1 MTASHQPEGPWAL
14 HYNRHTFSHNN
25 QSFQP
30 RHCRNQPFDAQEL
43 SRRLLA
49 VQVQQQKQEQQE
61 LHKQQKQQK
70 QHHKLQK
77 LQAGGLRKR
86 QSMPLPRRLFSTKD
100 NTAPKP
106 DASNPESH
114 TSSHHTTG
122 SAPKS
127 ASSTSSS
134 SSSKVDD
141 SRRSSTSGSALATS
155 ISTSTSL
162 SSQSQQQQSS
172 KPERSSHHHHH
183 QHHSSDQQRQHS
195 VSSAC
200 ESRIATEGDEFSTSP
215 AYTYRRKTYSR
226 GSHPERADWIEG
238 DEAKTRKKIWSRSS
252 IMGLKHRL
260 GGHGGNGSSHGGKQE
275 VEFLAGEAP
284 HQQRAGLLRRF
295 RKTPTA

>member
-14 HYNRHTFSHNN
+14 RYNRHTFGHNN
-25 QSFQP
+25 KSFQP
-30 RHCRNQPFDAQEL
+30 PYCRNQPFDAQEL

-61 LHKQQKQQK
+61 LQKQQK

-77 LQAGGLRKR
+77 LQTASLRKR

-100 NTAPKP
+100 NTTPKP

-114 TSSHHTTG
+114 TSHHTTG
-122 SAPKS
+122 PAPKS
-127 ASSTSSS
+127 ASSTSSSSSS

-141 SRRSSTSGSALATS
+141 SRRSSTSGGASATS
-155 ISTSTSL
+155 ISTSISL
-162 SSQSQQQQSS
+162 SSESQQQSS
-172 KPERSSHHHHH
+172 KPERSGHHHT
-183 QHHSSDQQRQHS
+183 SDQQRQHS

-200 ESRIATEGDEFSTSP
+200 KSRIATEGDEFSPSP

-238 DEAKTRKKIWSRSS
+238 DEAKTRKKIWSRPS

-260 GGHGGNGSSHGGKQE
+260 GGNGGNSSSHGGKQE
-275 VEFLAGEAP
+275 VESLAGEAP